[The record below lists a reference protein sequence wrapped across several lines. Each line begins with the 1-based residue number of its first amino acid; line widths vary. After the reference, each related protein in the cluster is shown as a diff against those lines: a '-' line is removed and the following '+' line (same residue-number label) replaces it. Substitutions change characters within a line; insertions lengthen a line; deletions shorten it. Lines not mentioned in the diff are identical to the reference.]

1 VITGLTGQAPP
12 PHLFGHYPNMGPK
25 RPPVFTNRLQCV
37 ECGRV
42 SREGERGW
50 TARLT
55 VDKGEPAEAVVYC
68 PECDEREFGTCPT
81 PKCGGPSVRG

>member
-1 VITGLTGQAPP
+1 MREST
-12 PHLFGHYPNMGPK
+12 
-25 RPPVFTNRLQCV
+25 PVYTNRLQCV

-55 VDKGEPAEAVVYC
+55 IDDEAAVYC
-68 PECDEREFGTCPT
+68 PECDEREFGN
-81 PKCGGPSVRG
+81 SR